1 MFLLAESG
9 STKTDWVEFDRDG
22 IIKKF
27 RTSGINPDIQHIEK
41 IEQQLKVDLSNNLYY
56 RQPERVFFYGAGLGG
71 PYNRKLV
78 EEMLLRVFD
87 TRQIAVEH
95 DMLAAA
101 RACCFDKPGIV
112 CILGTGSNSCF
123 YDGKELVHRIGGN
136 GYLFGDEGSGAD
148 LGKFLMKKALDQ
160 DISDEIIHLLEEW
173 IGLNVIQ
180 IRKEVHMA
188 DRPNVYLARL
198 SRFIHANLEFP
209 ALEELARERFQEFLK
224 KTVLRYTPEQSQ
236 HGTHVIGSIAH
247 FYEKYLRQACR
258 EQEVNLVKI
267 VKNPAESL
275 VHYHQSKL

>member
-78 EEMLLRVFD
+78 EEMLLRVFE
-87 TRQIAVEH
+87 TRDIAVEH

-101 RACCFDKPGIV
+101 RACCFNQPGIV

-123 YDGKELVHRIGGN
+123 YDGENIETRIGGN

-148 LGKFLMKKALDQ
+148 LGKFLMKKALDGELP
-160 DISDEIIHLLEEW
+160 DEIVQRLEEW
-173 IGLNVIQ
+173 VGLNIIQ

-198 SRFIHANLEFP
+198 SRFIHANLDYP
-209 ALEELARERFQEFLK
+209 ELKELTRERFREFLD
-224 KTVLRYTPEQSQ
+224 KTVLRYPEEQAK

-247 FYEKYLRQACR
+247 FYQKLLRKAC
-258 EQEVNLVKI
+258 QDKEVNLVKI

-275 VHYHQSKL
+275 VQYHQNKI